1 MPKYMQVATW
11 RPQTLPTPLP
21 INLPYIEASQLERAS
36 LGLHL
41 LADFQAASGDSRIIA
56 AFANQSTTFQGG
68 KMNSIPAPPRTYR
81 KHFIPLESNPELFTE
96 LIHKLGLSKSLEFQD
111 VLSLD
116 DPDLLAFLPRPAYA
130 LILVF
135 PTTELYEKRVR
146 DEDSILQMIDG
157 DLPDGD
163 VLFFK
168 QTINNA
174 CGFLQWR
181 SEGQNGHANPEQY
194 LWTLADMHQAPD
206 SIIATIK
213 RIAETL
219 NTEECALAL
228 EADSALE
235 KAYAQV
241 ARIGDT
247 EAPANAQDEVEY
259 HYICFVKSHENGHVY
274 QLDGD
279 RQQPVDLGAM
289 AVDEDVLSDKCLDVI
304 RSMIASEEGNM
315 NFSLMALVPAAS

>member
-1 MPKYMQVATW
+1 
-11 RPQTLPTPLP
+11 
-21 INLPYIEASQLERAS
+21 
-36 LGLHL
+36 
-41 LADFQAASGDSRIIA
+41 
-56 AFANQSTTFQGG
+56 
-68 KMNSIPAPPRTYR
+68 
-81 KHFIPLESNPELFTE
+81 
-96 LIHKLGLSKSLEFQD
+96 
-111 VLSLD
+111 
-116 DPDLLAFLPRPAYA
+116 
-130 LILVF
+130 
-135 PTTELYEKRVR
+135 
-146 DEDSILQMIDG
+146 
-157 DLPDGD
+157 
-163 VLFFK
+163 
-168 QTINNA
+168 
-174 CGFLQWR
+174 
-181 SEGQNGHANPEQY
+181 
-194 LWTLADMHQAPD
+194 MHQAPD

-219 NTEECALAL
+219 NIEECALAL

>member
-1 MPKYMQVATW
+1 
-11 RPQTLPTPLP
+11 
-21 INLPYIEASQLERAS
+21 
-36 LGLHL
+36 
-41 LADFQAASGDSRIIA
+41 
-56 AFANQSTTFQGG
+56 
-68 KMNSIPAPPRTYR
+68 MNSIPAPPRTYR

-174 CGFLQWR
+174 CGLYAILHAVC
-181 SEGQNGHANPEQY
+181 NGEVR
-194 LWTLADMHQAPD
+194 DRMAPD